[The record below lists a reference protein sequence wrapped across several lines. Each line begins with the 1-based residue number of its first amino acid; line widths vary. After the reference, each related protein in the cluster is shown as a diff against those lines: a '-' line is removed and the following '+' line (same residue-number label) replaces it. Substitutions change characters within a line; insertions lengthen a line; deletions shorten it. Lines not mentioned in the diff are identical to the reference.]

1 MTINTLVY
9 AVLGRIYSEC
19 GPDETWIHSI
29 HATEE
34 SAYEQRSVLIKEC
47 LQNKLAAIEADNKAF
62 IHMNKYWSVASYEL
76 IR

>member
-1 MTINTLVY
+1 MSNNTLVY

-19 GPDETWIHSI
+19 GQDESWIHSI

-34 SAYEQRSVLIKEC
+34 SAYKQRASLIRES
-47 LQNKLAAIEADNKAF
+47 LQIKLAEIEADNKAF
-62 IHMNKYWSVASYEL
+62 IDMRKYWSVASYEL

>member
-1 MTINTLVY
+1 MTSNTLVY

-19 GPDETWIHSI
+19 GQDESWIHSI

-34 SAYEQRSVLIKEC
+34 SAYEQRAVLIKEC
-47 LQNKLAAIEADNKAF
+47 LHQQLVVIEADNKAF
-62 IHMNKYWSVASYEL
+62 IDMRKYWSVASYQL

>member
-1 MTINTLVY
+1 MSNNTLVY

-19 GPDETWIHSI
+19 GQDESWIHSI

-34 SAYEQRSVLIKEC
+34 SAYKQRASLIRES
-47 LQNKLAAIEADNKAF
+47 LQNKLADIEADNKAF
-62 IHMNKYWSVASYEL
+62 IDMRKYWSVASYEL

>member
-1 MTINTLVY
+1 MTSNTLVY

-19 GPDETWIHSI
+19 GPDETWIHSV
-29 HATEE
+29 HASEE
-34 SAYEQRSVLIKEC
+34 SAYEQRATLIKEA
-47 LQNKLAAIEADNKAF
+47 LHQKLVAIEADNKAF